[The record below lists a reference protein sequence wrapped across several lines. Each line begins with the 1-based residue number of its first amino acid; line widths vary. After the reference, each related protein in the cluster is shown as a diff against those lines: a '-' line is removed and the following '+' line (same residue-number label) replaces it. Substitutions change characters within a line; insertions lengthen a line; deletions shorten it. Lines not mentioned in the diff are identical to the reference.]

1 MPGRRHEGRK
11 FGRDLGRRIQGLRE
25 SRGWTQERLAEALGI
40 TKSIVSRYEGGAISP
55 GAKTLTLLGSVL
67 GVSVDYLLGAA
78 LPERPIRL
86 DDDLSAVLKEVPGV
100 PRLHRNSL
108 ARLIRSF
115 LDHLQR
121 SGKPEPAAPA
131 ARPGA

>member
-40 TKSIVSRYEGGAISP
+40 TKSIVRRYEGGAISP

-86 DDDLSAVLKEVPGV
+86 DDDLSAVLKEVP
-100 PRLHRNSL
+100 
-108 ARLIRSF
+108 
-115 LDHLQR
+115 
-121 SGKPEPAAPA
+121 
-131 ARPGA
+131 